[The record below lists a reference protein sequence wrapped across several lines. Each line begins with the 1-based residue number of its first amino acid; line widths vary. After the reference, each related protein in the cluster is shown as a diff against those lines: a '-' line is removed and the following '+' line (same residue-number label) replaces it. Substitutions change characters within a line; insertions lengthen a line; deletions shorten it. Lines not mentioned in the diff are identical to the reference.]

1 MDGSLMSDE
10 DEVKTEI
17 TQEMID
23 YIDVR
28 APEIDPWAWY
38 DFYGDVLEYLD
49 EYEDGKKLS
58 KKKIAA
64 VVDCFNDLQTWQG
77 HSLESES
84 T

>member
-1 MDGSLMSDE
+1 MSDE

-58 KKKIAA
+58 KKKIAEQNTLLKKKL
-64 VVDCFNDLQTWQG
+64 FIKKISDLKV
-77 HSLESES
+77 
-84 T
+84 

>member
-1 MDGSLMSDE
+1 MSDE

-58 KKKIAA
+58 K
-64 VVDCFNDLQTWQG
+64 N
-77 HSLESES
+77 S
-84 T
+84 

>member
-1 MDGSLMSDE
+1 MSDE

-58 KKKIAA
+58 KKKIAV